1 MLFANNPLLDPA
13 DRQQAGL
20 AGLSALAQ
28 GLMMGGAPSLQPGG
42 MARGLAEGFAGFGK
56 NFQGSL
62 ANSVAM
68 KSAALQQQMAQTQVA
83 EAQRKQ
89 AAQQKLSAAM
99 AGVNAPVQVAD
110 ASQQGA
116 VGMANR
122 MNGGTQGAQ
131 LYQQALQSPDAQSAL
146 MELYGPAGI
155 AAMRQMNAP
164 VAVGADQGLYVPGQG
179 WLQQPGRKPPEGFEP
194 DGQGGLRPIKGGPAD
209 PTYLGAKSNLT
220 EPLQKVLNP
229 DGTVKYVRRSQ
240 AEGATAPD
248 GAMIVMGPDGKPLF
262 MRGGSQAMQGMV
274 SGLGQKA
281 QNEVQEQL
289 LNTTAQLAQVNRIS
303 EKFKPEFQQIGTRAG
318 MAWSAIKDKGGMTLD
333 PQDRRALGEFTQYRA
348 EAANFYADRLKAMS
362 GSAVT
367 EHEMK
372 RQSAYLPNPGT
383 GVFDGDSP
391 TELAAKN
398 SRMREFFQNVT
409 ARLHYVSKNGMDI
422 KNVSLEK
429 MPEVIRDRG
438 NALEGEFKKRGLDG
452 DQLKAAVRRQLAG
465 EFGLV
470 NE

>member
-1 MLFANNPLLDPA
+1 MLFSPLLSPE
-13 DRQQAGL
+13 DRQQAGYS
-20 AGLSALAQ
+20 GLLALAQ
-28 GLMMGGAPSLQPGG
+28 GLIAGGAPSTTPGTMG
-42 MARGLAEGFAGFGK
+42 RGLAEGFGGFGK
-56 NFQGSL
+56 NYQ
-62 ANSVAM
+62 A
-68 KSAALQQQMAQTQVA
+68 SATNALTQKMADLQIS

-89 AAQQKLSAAM
+89 AAQQKLSQAVS
-99 AGVNAPVQVAD
+99 GVNPPVQLANAGQPGA
-110 ASQQGA
+110 ASMQ
-116 VGMANR
+116 NR
-122 MNGGTQGAQ
+122 MNMGQQGGQ
-131 LYQQALQSPDAQSAL
+131 LYQQALQSPEAQSAL

-164 VAVGADQGLYVPGQG
+164 IAVGAEQGLYVPGQG
-179 WLQQPGRKPPEGFEP
+179 WVQQPGRKPPEGFEP
-194 DGQGGLRPIKGGPAD
+194 DGQGGLKPIKGGPAD
-209 PTYLGAKSNLT
+209 PTYLGQKSGVT

-229 DGTVKYVRRSQ
+229 DGTVKYVPRSQ
-240 AEGATAPD
+240 AVGATAPD
-248 GAMIVMGPDGKPLF
+248 EAMIVMGPDGKPLF
-262 MRGGSQAMQGMV
+262 MRGGAAAMQGMV

-289 LNTTAQLAQVNRIS
+289 LNTTAQLSQVNRIS
-303 EKFKPEFQQIGTRAG
+303 ERFKPEYQQIGTRAG
-318 MAWSAIKDKGGMTLD
+318 MSWAAVKDKGGMTLD
-333 PQDRRALGEFTQYRA
+333 PNERRALGEFTQYRA

-398 SRMREFFQNVT
+398 ARMKEFFQNVT
-409 ARLHYVSKNGMDI
+409 ARLHYVSKNGTDI

-429 MPEVIRDRG
+429 MPEVIRERG
-438 NALEGEFKKRGLDG
+438 NALEGEFKKRGLEG

>member
-1 MLFANNPLLDPA
+1 MLFSPNQAALLSQG
-13 DRQQAGL
+13 DREQAGL
-20 AGLSALAQ
+20 AGLAALAQ
-28 GLMMGGAPSLQPGG
+28 GLISGGAPSLQPGG
-42 MARGLAEGFAGFGK
+42 LGRGLAEGFGGFGK
-56 NFQGSL
+56 AYQGAAQGMMAQRSM
-62 ANSVAM
+62 AM
-68 KSAALQQQMAQTQVA
+68 QQQMTQAQLA

-89 AAQQKLSAAM
+89 EAQKRLASAM
-99 AGVNAPVQVAD
+99 SGVNAPVQVAD

-116 VGMANR
+116 VGMAGR
-122 MNGGTQGAQ
+122 MNMGQQGAQ
-131 LYQQALQSPDAQSAL
+131 SYQRALASPDAQSAL
-146 MELYGPAGI
+146 MELYGPAGVS
-155 AAMRQMNAP
+155 ALRQMNAP
-164 VAVGADQGLYVPGQG
+164 PKL
-179 WLQQPGRKPPEGFEP
+179 PEGFEP
-194 DGQGGLRPIKGGPAD
+194 DGQGGLKPIKGGPAD
-209 PTYLGAKSNLT
+209 PAYIGNKAGLT

-248 GAMIVMGPDGKPLF
+248 EAMIVMGPDGKPLF

-303 EKFKPEFQQIGTRAG
+303 ERFKPEFQQIGTRAG

-333 PQDRRALGEFTQYRA
+333 PQDRKALGEFTQYRA

-362 GSAVT
+362 GAAVT

-398 SRMREFFQNVT
+398 GRMREFFQNVT
-409 ARLHYVSKNGMDI
+409 ARLHYVSKSGMSVKD
-422 KNVSLEK
+422 VPLEK
-429 MPEVIRDRG
+429 MPSVIRDRG
-438 NALEGEFKKRGLDG
+438 NELEAGFKKRGLEG
-452 DQLKAAVRRQLAG
+452 DDLKNAVRRQLAG